1 MKADE
6 LTIALLFSMGVCF
19 LIGMLFYE
27 NIVLSVIFSLAGLL
41 YIPMRKK
48 EQLKKKK
55 ETLNIQFKDMLYFLS
70 VSLSVGKSFETAL
83 LETQKSMSGIYPDKT
98 CDIMVELEILNN
110 KILMS
115 EPVEKAFYDL
125 ARRTQIEDIKS
136 FADVIFISKRAGVNL
151 VEVIKNTNDTIREKI
166 EIRQEINNLIAG
178 KKLENRILSIMPFAM
193 VIMLKDSSSGFL
205 DPLMTT
211 TFGHVIMTIA
221 LLMVMSGLI
230 IAQKIMNIEV

>member
-1 MKADE
+1 MEKSHDTLALRLSLILTKLNSGESFTARE
-6 LTIALLFSMGVCF
+6 LAEEFNVSARTIQRD
-19 LIGMLFYE
+19 IKE
-27 NIVLSVIFSLAGLL
+27 RLS
-41 YIPMRKK
+41 YIPIEKNGDHYSMESYALGK
-48 EQLKKKK
+48 
-55 ETLNIQFKDMLYFLS
+55 LS
-70 VSLSVGKSFETAL
+70 F
-83 LETQKSMSGIYPDKT
+83 
-98 CDIMVELEILNN
+98 
-110 KILMS
+110 
-115 EPVEKAFYDL
+115 
-125 ARRTQIEDIKS
+125 EDIKS